1 MGRIGRRFKTAL
13 PELTIADRISLFD
26 HIQGGAQLTT
36 DFVAMMGLSVLIAS
50 LGLMADNASVV
61 IGAMLVAPFIAPLIG
76 VGLALSQGNLALMKR
91 SAIAT
96 AAGLAVGLSLSFVLG
111 LLVPLDELPL
121 EILSRGDPDIVDMAI
136 AFVSGMAGAYA
147 ISRKS
152 VSESIVGVAIA
163 AALVPPLACVGIML
177 ANGHIVA
184 SEGALTLLVTNLAA
198 ISLGAAI
205 VFRILGVPGT
215 RTTCRS
221 YLMVRR
227 ISFALTLLLLLLLI
241 PLGFRM
247 AKDLAVGQ
255 RRPMGFR
262 VSSSVKKTVNDQ
274 VDQVEGLSVMFL
286 SRSGSG
292 QSKLIRVLL
301 TADKPVPAAVIENI
315 KANIKEDLGEDTPV
329 RIAILQNAVILETP
343 QQSEPSP
350 HEID

>member
-1 MGRIGRRFKTAL
+1 M
-13 PELTIADRISLFD
+13 
-26 HIQGGAQLTT
+26 
-36 DFVAMMGLSVLIAS
+36 
-50 LGLMADNASVV
+50 
-61 IGAMLVAPFIAPLIG
+61 
-76 VGLALSQGNLALMKR
+76 
-91 SAIAT
+91 
-96 AAGLAVGLSLSFVLG
+96 
-111 LLVPLDELPL
+111 
-121 EILSRGDPDIVDMAI
+121 
-136 AFVSGMAGAYA
+136 
-147 ISRKS
+147 
-152 VSESIVGVAIA
+152 
-163 AALVPPLACVGIML
+163 
-177 ANGHIVA
+177 
-184 SEGALTLLVTNLAA
+184 TLLVTNLAA
-198 ISLGAAI
+198 ISLGAAV

-215 RTTCRS
+215 RTICRS

-247 AKDLAVGQ
+247 AKELAVGQ